1 MSLICPKSTRMTD
14 IPRDILIE
22 IFSYFCLYCRGDLQ
36 PVKGVGTPHQHKR
49 RRKPQQPDQ
58 KSWYSIDKYALFS
71 LATSCKTLHAVAED
85 ILYHDFAPGY
95 GDSELSELYTYGLR
109 LNQFMRTVGR
119 RKDLAE
125 KVRMIFV
132 HPKHSNTDVKQ
143 ILMSLKQG
151 AADLDIDI
159 VKAWRYRA
167 KHFMN
172 PWMPA
177 RRTRWGEEEYLFM
190 LNLAFTDEIFE
201 YPALSYHVNTNNFYR
216 VLHHELIP
224 MLIALLPK
232 LGHIIYKSNSMFDMF
247 ENTALEALGVTELP
261 YLRVLEI
268 DKDLFSILKRAPNLE
283 QLDIVTS
290 PFFGKAGDSFGER
303 SKIRTLRLE
312 NISSPS
318 ALSEPLSFVAKNLRS
333 LVIESCE
340 KFTMRFFEFS
350 MPGFSAD
357 VIEKIRNYRHSLE
370 TLHLDLRD
378 VIESSPSYRPD
389 CTFCDFEKLE
399 HVFLNTRLV
408 FFTLRDVE
416 GIDGPTVKDRH
427 AITRLL
433 PPSIVSLHLV
443 WDGPEIDRF
452 EQGLLG
458 LADATTDRFQHLKL
472 VGLDY
477 AERLDETVHQT
488 MLEAGIEFTYERWP
502 VSFEGEPGAEVPDD
516 EWIGYGIQ

>member
-1 MSLICPKSTRMTD
+1 
-14 IPRDILIE
+14 
-22 IFSYFCLYCRGDLQ
+22 
-36 PVKGVGTPHQHKR
+36 
-49 RRKPQQPDQ
+49 
-58 KSWYSIDKYALFS
+58 A
-71 LATSCKTLHAVAED
+71 
-85 ILYHDFAPGY
+85 
-95 GDSELSELYTYGLR
+95 
-109 LNQFMRTVGR
+109 
-119 RKDLAE
+119 
-125 KVRMIFV
+125 
-132 HPKHSNTDVKQ
+132 
-143 ILMSLKQG
+143 
-151 AADLDIDI
+151 
-159 VKAWRYRA
+159 
-167 KHFMN
+167 
-172 PWMPA
+172 
-177 RRTRWGEEEYLFM
+177 
-190 LNLAFTDEIFE
+190 
-201 YPALSYHVNTNNFYR
+201 
-216 VLHHELIP
+216 LHHELIP

-232 LGHIIYKSNSMFDMF
+232 LGHIIYKYNSVFDSF

-261 YLRVLEI
+261 YLRTLEI

-283 QLDIVTS
+283 QLDIITS

-318 ALSEPLSFVAKNLRS
+318 ALSELLSFAVKDLRS

-357 VIEKIRNYRHSLE
+357 VIEKIRDYRHSLE

-389 CTFCDFEKLE
+389 CTFHDFEKLE

-408 FFTLRDVE
+408 FHTLRDLE
-416 GIDGPTVKDRH
+416 GIDGPTVEDRH

-443 WDGPEIDRF
+443 WDGLDIDRL
-452 EQGLLG
+452 EQGLMG
-458 LADATTDRFQHLKL
+458 LVDATTDRFQHLKL

-477 AERLDETVHQT
+477 EERLDETVHHA

-502 VSFEGEPGAEVPDD
+502 VSFEGGPGAEEPDD
-516 EWIGYGIQ
+516 EWIAYGIQ

>member
-1 MSLICPKSTRMTD
+1 MTPINPETTGLVYLSRD
-14 IPRDILIE
+14 PR
-22 IFSYFCLYCRGDLQ
+22 
-36 PVKGVGTPHQHKR
+36 PVKGVGTPHQHKQR
-49 RRKPQQPDQ
+49 REPQQLDQ

-71 LATSCKTLHAVAED
+71 LAASRKALHPIAED

-95 GDSELSELYTYGLR
+95 GDSELSELYTFGHR

-132 HPKHSNTDVKQ
+132 HPKHSNP
-143 ILMSLKQG
+143 
-151 AADLDIDI
+151 DLGGLREGQD
-159 VKAWRYRA
+159 
-167 KHFMN
+167 
-172 PWMPA
+172 
-177 RRTRWGEEEYLFM
+177 GERKSTYSCSIQPSPM
-190 LNLAFTDEIFE
+190 KSWSIQH
-201 YPALSYHVNTNNFYR
+201 LSYHVGTNNFYK

-232 LGHIIYKSNSMFDMF
+232 LGYIIYKSNSIFDSF
-247 ENTALEALGVTELP
+247 KNTALEALGVTELP
-261 YLRVLEI
+261 CLRRLEV
-268 DKDLFSILKRAPNLE
+268 DKDLFSILKRAPDLE
-283 QLDIVTS
+283 QLDIITS
-290 PFFGKAGDSFGER
+290 PFFWKAGDSFGER

-318 ALSEPLSFVAKNLRS
+318 ALSEPLSFAAKDLRS

-340 KFTMRFFEFS
+340 KFTMRFSESS
-350 MPGFSAD
+350 MPRFSAD
-357 VIEKIRNYRHSLE
+357 IIEKIRDYRHSLE

-378 VIESSPSYRPD
+378 VIESSASYRPD
-389 CTFCDFEKLE
+389 CTFHDFEKLE

-408 FFTLRDVE
+408 FHTLRDLE
-416 GIDGPTVKDRH
+416 GIDGWTVEDRH

-433 PPSIVSLHLV
+433 PPSIASLHLV
-443 WDGPEIDRF
+443 WDGLEIDRF

-458 LADATTDRFQHLKL
+458 LVDATTDHFHHLKL

-477 AERLDETVHQT
+477 AERLDETVHQA

-502 VSFEGEPGAEVPDD
+502 VSFEGGPGAEEPDD
-516 EWIGYGIQ
+516 EWMGYGIQ

>member
-1 MSLICPKSTRMTD
+1 MTP
-14 IPRDILIE
+14 INPETTGLVYLSRDL
-22 IFSYFCLYCRGDLQ
+22 R
-36 PVKGVGTPHQHKR
+36 PVKGVGTPPQHKQR
-49 RRKPQQPDQ
+49 REPQQLDQ

-71 LATSCKTLHAVAED
+71 LAASCKALHPIAED

-95 GDSELSELYTYGLR
+95 GDSELSELYTYSHR

-132 HPKHSNTDVKQ
+132 HPKHPNTDVKQ
-143 ILMSLKQG
+143 IVLSLKHG
-151 AADLDIDI
+151 AADLGIDI

-172 PWMPA
+172 PWRPA

-190 LNLAFTDEIFE
+190 LNSAFTDEILE
-201 YPALSYHVNTNNFYR
+201 YPALSYHVGTNNFYK

-232 LGHIIYKSNSMFDMF
+232 LGHIIYKSNSIFDSF
-247 ENTALEALGVTELP
+247 KNTALEALGVTELP
-261 YLRVLEI
+261 YLRTLEI

-283 QLDIVTS
+283 QLDIITS
-290 PFFGKAGDSFGER
+290 PFFGKAGNSFGER

-318 ALSEPLSFVAKNLRS
+318 ALSEPLSFAVKDLRS

-357 VIEKIRNYRHSLE
+357 VIDKIRDYRHSLE

-389 CTFCDFEKLE
+389 CTFHDFEKLK
-399 HVFLNTRLV
+399 HVFLNTWLV
-408 FFTLRDVE
+408 FYTLRDVE
-416 GIDGPTVKDRH
+416 GIDGLRVEDRH
-427 AITRLL
+427 VITRLL

-443 WDGPEIDRF
+443 WDGLEIERF

-458 LADATTDRFQHLKL
+458 LVDATTDHFHHLKL

-477 AERLDETVHQT
+477 AERLDETVHQA

-502 VSFEGEPGAEVPDD
+502 VSFEGGPGAEEPDD
-516 EWIGYGIQ
+516 EWMGYGIQ